1 MFGEHRHCRSIKRK
15 EGVVPSF
22 PLGLFPSSPMD
33 RAQQVETMFG
43 HKAMGSDSFWAA
55 AKTLDAK
62 EWARL
67 VRRAELIEEKLGD
80 MALGMNSLWAGSGL
94 PSARPPTASGSA
106 RSAAS
111 PSQ

>member
-1 MFGEHRHCRSIKRK
+1 
-15 EGVVPSF
+15 
-22 PLGLFPSSPMD
+22 MD

-80 MALGMNSLWAGSGL
+80 KASGMNSLWAGSGR

>member
-1 MFGEHRHCRSIKRK
+1 M
-15 EGVVPSF
+15 VPSF

-67 VRRAELIEEKLGD
+67 VRRAEEIEKAMGSD
-80 MALGMNSLWAGSGL
+80 SLCAGSG
-94 PSARPPTASGSA
+94 R
-106 RSAAS
+106 RSKL
-111 PSQ
+111 